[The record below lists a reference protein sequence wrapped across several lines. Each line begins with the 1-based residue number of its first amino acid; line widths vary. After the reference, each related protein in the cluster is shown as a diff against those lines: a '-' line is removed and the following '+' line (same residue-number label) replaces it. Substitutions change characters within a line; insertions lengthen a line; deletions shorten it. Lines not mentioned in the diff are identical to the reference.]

1 MSLQLPPFLKS
12 SDVSLDSYPHSSNMS
27 LKLTLNPQ
35 MSSYYSSE
43 IDEDSVRVVK
53 IHHPEV
59 VHLGDIRDITQ
70 QQVSIRI
77 RALKK

>member
-1 MSLQLPPFLKS
+1 
-12 SDVSLDSYPHSSNMS
+12 MS

-77 RALKK
+77 RALKKVTITLSIFPSPNSNKVV

>member
-1 MSLQLPPFLKS
+1 
-12 SDVSLDSYPHSSNMS
+12 MS
-27 LKLTLNPQ
+27 LKLTLNHQ